1 MLGQTVLTLNTD
13 KEEAMID
20 LANQPIGNYL
30 VKIIDPDNTTKTIK
44 VINQ

>member
-1 MLGQTVLTLNTD
+1 MLGQTILSLNTD
-13 KEEAMID
+13 KEEVMID

-30 VKIIDPDNTTKTIK
+30 VKITDSDKATKTIK